1 MTSIPFFNL
10 TRATFRRAEL
20 GFFGVI
26 VKTRVQV
33 PDAWGHPLSA
43 GDFVFDC
50 GAWRQFRTNWLIV
63 GNDLLPLV
71 LNNPETEPPL
81 TKQREMIPRETGNVK
96 KFFLVR

>member
-33 PDAWGHPLSA
+33 PDACGHRFSA
-43 GDFVFDC
+43 GDFVFDSC
-50 GAWRQFRTNWLIV
+50 ARRQFRTNWLIV
-63 GNDLLPLV
+63 GNASLQIASFDGGD
-71 LNNPETEPPL
+71 
-81 TKQREMIPRETGNVK
+81 KRGPRTNSAIQ
-96 KFFLVR
+96 